1 MSDIP
6 NTGYITINKDGVFVG
21 GKTATTYRE
30 GNIGFLGKVKENFA
44 EIQRENPGIQELHV
58 GAFDTAGFFAKP
70 GNPSGNFGKY
80 AWCRVKLFDG
90 RFGDWVFGIQYS
102 FSTDCASFG
111 ALYCTTHVCNN
122 FSMRLAVLNAVLN
135 MKNKQKEQYKTISV
149 IKAGSYRI
157 TIEKNK
163 QK

>member
-6 NTGYITINKDGVFVG
+6 NTEYITINKDGIFVG

-30 GNIGFLGKVKENFA
+30 GNICFLGKVKENFA

-70 GNPSGNFGKY
+70 GNPSGKFGKY
-80 AWCRVKLFDG
+80 AWCRVKLFNG
-90 RFGDWVFGIQYS
+90 FLRPWVFNIQYS
-102 FSTDCASFG
+102 FAADCASFCM
-111 ALYCTTHVCNN
+111 LYCSNCVCNN
-122 FSMRLAVLNAVLN
+122 FAMRVAVLDIE
-135 MKNKQKEQYKTISV
+135 NKQKEQNKTISV

-157 TIEKNK
+157 TIEKNA
-163 QK
+163 QKVR